1 VESNVLIEQYG
12 KYKKE
17 ELKESP
23 YRCLLDTDIEI
34 NPHQINAFCAAIRAL
49 PTGGIVLADE
59 VGLGKTIEAGLVL
72 KYVID
77 TGAKKI
83 MIALPAALRKQWE
96 IELEE
101 KFGLNAIILD
111 RATVKRFYHSTKQ
124 QLESSKELSIV
135 IASYDY
141 SSKLMK
147 SFPNVKWDFVI
158 IDEAHNLRNVFN
170 GTKRAKNLYEVSKGI
185 PKILLTATPIQNK
198 LEDLYGLI
206 SFIDPMIF
214 GDQKVFNKRFIQDQD
229 YGELK
234 DELSPVLYRTLR
246 KDVGKYMPFSKR
258 ECLTVN
264 FQLSMEEAA
273 LYALVNDFLKRD
285 ILYSIPSNNNALI
298 KLVIRKLLA
307 SSSFAVVETFEV
319 LKTRLKK
326 LQAGTKSAKAQ
337 DGFDLFW
344 GFVEDELEEADE
356 DEIDDEDTAV
366 KKQIIQEELSVVED
380 IIKKAGAIKTNA
392 KIKALKEAINL
403 AFENQKKIGID
414 NKVVVFTES
423 KRTQKYIANELRE
436 SGFSKDDIL
445 LFNGDMDDPMSKQ
458 IYQAWKN
465 KTFGNPNYGRSVE
478 YKHAIV
484 DYFKTNSKVLIVTDT
499 GSEGLNLQF
508 CNTVINYDLPWNP
521 QKIEQRIGR
530 CHRYGQKYDVLAVNL
545 LNTQNIAD
553 ARVYEIL
560 SKKFELFEG
569 VFGASDVALGILE
582 SGSSFQNR
590 IFDIYQNCSTPIE
603 FKKAFDKLDRQIDA
617 KRDKKA
623 AQLRNLLLV
632 STTEEKGISLDKTKQ
647 EIEKYLRQVEY
658 WSKVEDPY
666 ANGQLQYWKL
676 DSFSSMF
683 YDMHG
688 TLFLGA
694 FCDSNKVIYPVL
706 LLCDQNGHY
715 IDFDEDDLLPIL
727 EKVDDDDIKVFKPS
741 DEENSLYQEIY
752 DNLTNEMKKKLDA
765 DNEPIMAYNL
775 KKVENWIEIQ
785 KEQLNIRIEEMD
797 AEIKEL
803 ELKERYSKAFLEKVD
818 IRKDIDAKK
827 DKLLKLQG
835 SYHNETTKIQEEAE
849 KKILEFNKQ
858 FEINPILLINVVIKF

>member
-1 VESNVLIEQYG
+1 MENNVLIEQYG

-72 KYVID
+72 KYIID

-101 KFGLNAIILD
+101 KFGLSAMILD
-111 RATVKRFYHSTKQ
+111 RSAVKRFYHTTKQ
-124 QLESSKELSIV
+124 NLENGKELSIV

-147 SFPNVKWDFVI
+147 KFPSVKWDFVI

-170 GTKRAKNLYEVSKGI
+170 GTKRAKNLYEVTKGI
-185 PKILLTATPIQNK
+185 PKILLTATPLQNK

-214 GDQKVFNKRFIQDQD
+214 GDQKVFNKRFIQEQD
-229 YGELK
+229 YDELK

-258 ECLTVN
+258 ECLTVD
-264 FQLSMEEAA
+264 FQLSIEEAA
-273 LYALVNDFLKRD
+273 LYALVNDFLKRE

-307 SSSFAVVETFEV
+307 SSSFAVVDTFEV
-319 LKTRLKK
+319 LKNRLKK

-344 GFVEDELEEADE
+344 GFVEDELEEVDE
-356 DEIDDEDTAV
+356 DELDDEDTAI
-366 KKQIIQEELSVVED
+366 KKQLIQDELQVVED
-380 IIKKAGAIKTNA
+380 IIKKASAIKTNA
-392 KIKALKEAINL
+392 KIKALKKAIDL
-403 AFENQKKIGID
+403 AFNNQKTLGID

-436 SGFSKDDIL
+436 SGFSRDDIL

-465 KTFGNPNYGRSVE
+465 KNFGNPNYGRGVE

-484 DYFKTNSKVLIVTDT
+484 DYFKSNSKILIVTDT

-530 CHRYGQKYDVLAVNL
+530 CHRYGQKYDVLAINL
-545 LNTQNIAD
+545 LNTQNVAD

-590 IFDIYQNCSTPIE
+590 IFDIYQNCSTPLE

-632 STTEEKGISLDKTKQ
+632 STTEEKGISLDKTKHD
-647 EIEKYLRQVEY
+647 IDKYLRQVEY
-658 WSKVEDPY
+658 WSNVEDPFSS
-666 ANGQLQYWKL
+666 GQLQYWRI

-706 LLCDQNGHY
+706 LLCDEKGQY

-727 EKVDDDDIKVFKPS
+727 EKVDDDDIKVFNPS
-741 DEENSLYQEIY
+741 VEENALYQKIY
-752 DNLTNEMKKKLDA
+752 DHLTDEMKKKLEA
-765 DNEPIMAYNL
+765 DNEPVKAYNK

-785 KEQLNIRIEEMD
+785 KEQLNIRIEDMN

-803 ELKERYSKAFLEKVD
+803 EWKERYSKAFLEKVD
-818 IRKDIDAKK
+818 IRKEIDAKK
-827 DKLLKLQG
+827 DKLMKLQG
-835 SYHNETTKIQEEAE
+835 SYHNETTKIQEEA
-849 KKILEFNKQ
+849 KQKILEFDKQ

>member
-1 VESNVLIEQYG
+1 MENNVLIEQYG

-83 MIALPAALRKQWE
+83 IIALPAALRKQWE

-101 KFGLNAIILD
+101 KFGLSAMILD
-111 RATVKRFYHSTKQ
+111 RSAVNRFYHTTKQ
-124 QLESSKELSIV
+124 NLENGKELSIV

-147 SFPNVKWDFVI
+147 RFPSVKWDFVI

-170 GTKRAKNLYEVSKGI
+170 GTKRARNLYEVTKGI
-185 PKILLTATPIQNK
+185 PKILLTATPLQNK
-198 LEDLYGLI
+198 LEDLFGLI

-214 GDQKVFNKRFIQDQD
+214 GDQKVFNKRFIQEQD
-229 YGELK
+229 YDELK

-258 ECLTVN
+258 ECITVD
-264 FQLSMEEAA
+264 FQLSIEEAA
-273 LYALVNDFLKRD
+273 LYALVNEFLKRD

-319 LKTRLKK
+319 LKNRLKK

-344 GFVEDELEEADE
+344 GFVEDELEEVDE
-356 DEIDDEDTAV
+356 DEIDDEDTAI
-366 KKQIIQEELSVVED
+366 KKQLIQDELHVVED

-392 KIKALKEAINL
+392 KIKALKKAIDL
-403 AFENQKKIGID
+403 AFKNQKTLGID

-436 SGFSKDDIL
+436 SGFSRDDIL

-530 CHRYGQKYDVLAVNL
+530 CHRYGQKYDVLAINL
-545 LNTQNIAD
+545 LNTQNVAD

-590 IFDIYQNCSTPIE
+590 IFDIYQHCSTPLE
-603 FKKAFDKLDRQIDA
+603 FKKAFDKLDKQIDA

-632 STTEEKGISLDKTKQ
+632 STTEEKGISLEKTKQ
-647 EIEKYLRQVEY
+647 DIDKYLKQVEY
-658 WSKVEDPY
+658 WTNVEDPFSM
-666 ANGQLQYWKL
+666 GQLQYWKI
-676 DSFSSMF
+676 DSLSSMF

-688 TLFLGA
+688 SLFLGA

-706 LLCDQNGHY
+706 LLCDEKGQY

-727 EKVDDDDIKVFKPS
+727 EQIDDDDIKIFVPN
-741 DEENSLYQEIY
+741 ETENALFQKIY
-752 DNLTNEMKKKLDA
+752 DTLTDEMKKKFDA
-765 DNEPIMAYNL
+765 DNAPIKEYNK

-785 KEQLNIRIEEMD
+785 KEQLNIRIEDMS
-797 AEIKEL
+797 AEIREL
-803 ELKERYSKAFLEKVD
+803 EWREHYTKAFLEKVD
-818 IRKDIDAKK
+818 IRKEIDSKK
-827 DKLLKLQG
+827 DRLLKLQG

-849 KKILEFNKQ
+849 KKILEFDKQ
-858 FEINPILLINVVIKF
+858 FDINPILLINVVIKF